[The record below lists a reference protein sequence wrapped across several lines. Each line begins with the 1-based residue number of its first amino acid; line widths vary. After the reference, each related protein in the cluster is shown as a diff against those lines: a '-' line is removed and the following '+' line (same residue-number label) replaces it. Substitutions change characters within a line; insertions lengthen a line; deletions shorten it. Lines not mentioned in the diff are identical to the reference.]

1 MGSAVVS
8 IFTCSCFKK
17 RKKVEK
23 MRTASEDIYK
33 EFSLIQL
40 QEFYKRVSAEYDD
53 YKDLISTSN
62 YNKAKFNPETSM
74 RFLGL
79 LKQRVINL
87 EKVIDF
93 HLVNLMRAASK
104 KNLDKTEWDLLK
116 KYKKYT
122 SSQKLLLLLANQSKL
137 LKLKNLDCLRM
148 QGTTQSYHI
157 HDSQQFIRAK
167 QQQMRMQKEEFENYN
182 SAKMR

>member
-23 MRTASEDIYK
+23 MRNASEDIYK

-62 YNKAKFNPETSM
+62 YNKAKFNPETSK
-74 RFLGL
+74 RFLDL
-79 LKQRVINL
+79 LKLRVINL

-104 KNLDKTEWDLLK
+104 KNLEKTDWDLLK
-116 KYKKYT
+116 KYK
-122 SSQKLLLLLANQSKL
+122 
-137 LKLKNLDCLRM
+137 
-148 QGTTQSYHI
+148 
-157 HDSQQFIRAK
+157 
-167 QQQMRMQKEEFENYN
+167 
-182 SAKMR
+182 